1 MQLEEPNEI
10 PIPPQSAESAAPTL
24 EVSAYRPGSVLKDA
38 RGWARD
44 ILFAAVTA
52 IVIVVF
58 VIQPVKVEGTSM
70 QPNLVDQ
77 ERVFVNKFVYHLSEV
92 HHGDIV
98 VFWYPRDVS
107 KSFIKRI
114 IGIPGDRIEIARG
127 QVLRNGRPVRESY
140 VLPQYVDYESYH
152 TVVVPPG
159 YYYVLGDHRNSSN
172 DSRNWGLVPQKN
184 IFGKAIFRYWPVS
197 RLGTLD

>member
-10 PIPPQSAESAAPTL
+10 PILPQSAESAAPTP
-24 EVSAYRPGSVLKDA
+24 EVSAHRPGSVLKDA
-38 RGWARD
+38 GGWARD

-114 IGIPGDRIEIARG
+114 IGIPGDRIEITRG
-127 QVLRNGRPVRESY
+127 QVLRNGRPVREPY
-140 VLPQYVDYESYH
+140 VLPQYLDYESYH

-172 DSRNWGLVPQKN
+172 DSRNWGLVPQEN